1 MDSKLL
7 EIVACPM
14 CHGRLTLDKNKQH
27 LVCQF
32 DKVAYVINQGLPVL
46 LAEQAI
52 QLADIQSSENT

>member
-14 CHGRLTLDKNKQH
+14 CHGRLTLDQNKQH

-32 DKVAYVINQGLPVL
+32 DKVAYAINQGIPVL

-52 QLADIQSSENT
+52 PLSEIQASEDA